1 MVDGTLLFDTG
12 VDKSGFERGISTLQ
26 VAAGTALGNVAS
38 AITGRISGIAAE
50 IPAQIITIG
59 SGFEASMSQV
69 AATMGITSAAAEFE
83 ILSDAAKEMGE
94 TTKFSASQAGE
105 ALNYLAL
112 AGYDA
117 EKAVSALPT
126 VLNVAAAGGMEL
138 AEASDMITDAM
149 SALGLETSQMADF
162 ADKLAVTSQKSNTS
176 VAQLGSAILT
186 VGGTAK
192 QLAGGVV
199 EMNTALGLLADNGI
213 KGAEGGTAL
222 RNIILSL
229 TAPTNTAAEA
239 IDALGLQVYDA
250 EGKMRS
256 LQDIMFD
263 FNDILNSMSTD
274 AERNQAL
281 NDVFN
286 KVDLKSVNALLGTS
300 AERWDELSGYI
311 DSCTGSAEQMAETMD
326 DNLKGDLTIMNS
338 ALEGLGIAAYEKFQT
353 PLREAVQSVTEDL
366 GTLTASLTEGGLSE
380 SFDKISDSLSKVL
393 SEMSEVLAND
403 VLPSV
408 ITGLEKII
416 DHSNEII
423 ALIAGIGVAVAAVK
437 ITNIVVDVVAKIQ
450 TANVQLSL
458 LSLQSGAAAVS
469 QAALAGS
476 LSATEVAVGVFTGKI
491 SLATAA
497 QSAFNAVVA
506 SGTLTIIASTAALT
520 ALAAVTIGAALA
532 FAKYVSE
539 METAAAVDPWYEQAQ
554 KNVEAIREERDAYR
568 ELLDTQNDNIAADNA
583 KANNIQ
589 RLWSELQNYVDENG
603 NVINS
608 NERAAEIIGTLNS
621 AYDMN
626 IEYIDGQIQ
635 GYGELAGSMDGYIE
649 KLRLEAKIRN
659 MQPAYD
665 EAIANQENYN
675 DKRLELER
683 ELNEKIAAFQ
693 AADSNDLKGV
703 FAVQIGGIRE
713 QLQALDETYE
723 MGKEIIS
730 EYEGLFASASSDTY
744 KSTQQMADE
753 EYAANYTKTM
763 QETAEKISEAQ
774 AEATKKLKEGWQQAE
789 HNYAIGVIASDEE
802 LIAEKQRIWN
812 EYGDESCEDHWQYY
826 ENLIDLQ
833 NDYADDIKKAN
844 EQIAEEQKAA
854 IKAEWDTIEHQ
865 NNIGLLSDEDA
876 YKAKLDFI
884 KKYCPEYSDEWYDY
898 YKNIYD
904 YQKSVS
910 DEQLDTLK
918 DNMQEQVDVVS
929 ESLKDIVSE
938 YKEAYQKI
946 QDNIDSYKKKLLSV
960 GDALSVIE
968 NKDGSK
974 TLKVNDLREQLAA
987 MREYHQYITQLKNAG
1002 ASAGL
1007 LSELNSMDF
1016 ADSSAFAKNL
1026 AGLSSSDFAQI
1037 NDYYKEKEQLAQE
1050 LANELYQPDIDKLN
1064 TDLVTNLKTTL
1075 GTELPEAMR
1084 TAGMAAI
1091 DEFIAGLTGNN
1102 LAEQVEDFGTK
1113 FTKDL
1118 SESIKNGID
1127 NDDFA
1132 IDFDNL
1138 FTQDPYTAGQNFG
1151 SDFADGFN
1159 AALEE
1164 MTAAVQAEQAQ
1175 LSAEYTVKNTSA
1187 AESADTTGTKGKT
1200 SSASERIV
1208 VENHIHAQ
1216 FDVDGRK
1223 MAETT
1228 MEYED
1233 IIKREK
1239 GK

>member
-26 VAAGTALGNVAS
+26 VAAGTALGNIAS
-38 AITGRISGIAAE
+38 AITGRISNIAAE
-50 IPAQIITIG
+50 LPAQIITIG

-83 ILSDAAKEMGE
+83 VLSDAAKEMGE

-263 FNDILNSMSTD
+263 LNDILNSMSTD

-300 AERWDELSGYI
+300 AERWNELSGYI
-311 DSCTGSAEQMAETMD
+311 DNCTGAAEQMATTMD

-338 ALEGLGIAAYEKFQT
+338 ALEGLGIAAYKKFQV
-353 PLREAVQSVTEDL
+353 PLREAVQSVTADL
-366 GTLTASLTEGGLSE
+366 GTLTASLTEGGLSQ
-380 SFDKISDSLSKVL
+380 SFDKVSESLSKVL
-393 SEMSEVLAND
+393 SKMSEVLAND
-403 VLPSV
+403 ILPTI
-408 ITGLEKII
+408 ITGLEKIL
-416 DHSNEII
+416 DHGNEII
-423 ALIAGIGVAVAAVK
+423 ALIAGIGVAVAAFK
-437 ITNIVVDVVAKIQ
+437 ISTVIMGAVAAIQ

-476 LSATEVAVGVFTGKI
+476 LSATEVAVGLFTGKI
-491 SLATAA
+491 TLATAA
-497 QSAFNAVVA
+497 QSALNAVAAINPYVLLA
-506 SGTLTIIASTAALT
+506 TAI
-520 ALAAVTIGAALA
+520 AAVTVGLVTYANTAD
-532 FAKYVSE
+532 
-539 METAAAVDPWYEQAQ
+539 TAANRLKDINKEIKSLNENTEESIKASEGEIAILQSKADRYEELRKKA
-554 KNVEAIREERDAYR
+554 NRTAGEEA
-568 ELLDTQNDNIAADNA
+568 ELLELA
-583 KANNIQ
+583 KDIQ
-589 RLWSELQNYVDENG
+589 TYMPEGTVL
-603 NVINS
+603 IN
-608 NERAAEIIGTLNS
+608 EQTGAYNS
-621 AYDMN
+621 
-626 IEYIDGQIQ
+626 
-635 GYGELAGSMDGYIE
+635 LAGSIDKVTESMRVNARIS
-649 KLRLEAKIRN
+649 
-659 MQPAYD
+659 AY
-665 EAIANQENYN
+665 
-675 DKRLELER
+675 K
-683 ELNEKIAAFQ
+683 
-693 AADSNDLKGV
+693 
-703 FAVQIGGIRE
+703 
-713 QLQALDETYE
+713 
-723 MGKEIIS
+723 
-730 EYEGLFASASSDTY
+730 
-744 KSTQQMADE
+744 E
-753 EYAANYTKTM
+753 EYAGLTKQLLEAEGEVKKLDENVKNHLGNSSAFTGVNTGINLFSVYM
-763 QETAEKISEAQ
+763 TEEYKNAAKTVSDIENQLDELDKKIQGEYESLAAIGENSATSPWAAYFQKQSEWLVTARQDAVKEIELSNE
-774 AEATKKLKEGWQQAE
+774 EITKKLSDGWKAAE
-789 HNYAIGVIASDEE
+789 HNYAMGVIGSEEE
-802 LIAEKQRIWN
+802 LYARKQQLLN
-812 EYGDESCEDHWQYY
+812 EYGNAELEEHWQYY
-826 ENLIDLQ
+826 EELIEYQ
-833 NDYADDIKKAN
+833 KNYAK
-844 EQIAEEQKAA
+844 QSAEEYKQQLSN
-854 IKAEWDTIEHQ
+854 EWDTIEHQ
-865 NNIGLLSDEDA
+865 NKIGLLSDEDT
-876 YKAKLDFI
+876 YKAKLAFI
-884 KKYCPEYSDEWYDY
+884 QKYCPEYSDEWYDY
-898 YKNIYD
+898 YKDIYD
-904 YQKSVS
+904 YQKSVG
-910 DEQLDTLK
+910 DEQLETLK
-918 DNMQEQVDVVS
+918 DSMQEQVDIVS

-938 YKEAYQKI
+938 YKEAYKKI

-960 GDALSVIE
+960 GDALSVVE

-987 MREYHQYITQLKNAG
+987 MREYHKYMTELKNAG

-1007 LSELNSMDF
+1007 LSELNAMDF

-1050 LANELYQPDIDKLN
+1050 LANELYQPDIDQLN
-1064 TDLVTNLKTTL
+1064 TDLVANIKSTL

-1084 TAGMAAI
+1084 EAGMAAL

-1118 SESIKNGID
+1118 SESIKNGITND
-1127 NDDFA
+1127 NFA

-1175 LSAEYTVKNTSA
+1175 VSAEYTMKNTSA
-1187 AESADTTGTKGKT
+1187 AAENADTTGTKSKT

-1208 VENHIHAQ
+1208 IENHVHAQ
-1216 FDVDGRK
+1216 LDVDGRK

-1228 MEYED
+1228 IEYED
-1233 IIKREK
+1233 IINREK

>member
-26 VAAGTALGNVAS
+26 VAAGTALGNIAS
-38 AITGRISGIAAE
+38 AITGRISNIAAE

-83 ILSDAAKEMGE
+83 VLSDAAKEMGE

-263 FNDILNSMSTD
+263 LNDILNSMSTD

-300 AERWDELSGYI
+300 AERWNELSGYI
-311 DSCTGSAEQMAETMD
+311 DNCTGAAEQMATTMD

-338 ALEGLGIAAYEKFQT
+338 ALEGLGIAAYEKFQV
-353 PLREAVQSVTEDL
+353 PLREAVQSVTADL
-366 GTLTASLTEGGLSE
+366 GTLTASLTEGGLSQ
-380 SFDKISDSLSKVL
+380 SFDKVSESLSKVL

-403 VLPSV
+403 ILPAV

-423 ALIAGIGVAVAAVK
+423 ALIAGIGVAVAAFK
-437 ITNIVVDVVAKIQ
+437 ISTVIMGAVAAIQ

-491 SLATAA
+491 TLATAA

-506 SGTLTIIASTAALT
+506 TGTLTILASTAALT

-554 KNVEAIREERDAYR
+554 KNVEAIREERDAYQ
-568 ELLDTQNDNIAADNA
+568 ELLDTQNENIAADNA
-583 KANNIQ
+583 KASNIE
-589 RLWSELQNYVDENG
+589 RLWGELQKYVDANG
-603 NVINS
+603 NVIS
-608 NERAAEIIGTLNS
+608 SHERAAEIIGTLNS
-621 AYDMN
+621 AYGLN

-635 GYGELAGSMDGYIE
+635 SYDKLAGSMDDYIE

-665 EAIANQENYN
+665 EAIAKQEEYN
-675 DKRLELER
+675 NKRLELEKK
-683 ELNEKIAAFQ
+683 LQLKIAAFQ
-693 AADSNDLKGV
+693 AADNNDVKGV

-713 QLQALDETYE
+713 ELQLLDETTAMYQQT
-723 MGKEIIS
+723 IS
-730 EYEGLFASASSDTY
+730 DFEGLFAENSNTSPWSDY
-744 KSTQQMADE
+744 FQKQSEWLVEAQQDA
-753 EYAANYTKTM
+753 
-763 QETAEKISEAQ
+763 SEATKLSQ
-774 AEATKKLKEGWQQAE
+774 EEAEKKLKEGWQQAE
-789 HNYAIGVIASDEE
+789 HNYAIGLIASDEE

-812 EYGDESCEDHWQYY
+812 EYGDESCTDHWKYY
-826 ENLIDLQ
+826 ENLIGLQ

-844 EQIAEEQKAA
+844 EKLVDEQKASV
-854 IKAEWDTIEHQ
+854 KAEWDTIEHQ
-865 NNIGLLSDEDA
+865 NKIGLLSDEDT
-876 YKAKLDFI
+876 YKAKLAFI
-884 KKYCPEYSDEWYDY
+884 QKYCPEYSDEWYDY
-898 YKNIYD
+898 YKDIYD
-904 YQKSVS
+904 YQKSVG
-910 DEQLDTLK
+910 DEQLETLK
-918 DNMQEQVDVVS
+918 GSMQEQVDVVS

-938 YKEAYQKI
+938 YKEAYKKI

-960 GDALSVIE
+960 GDALSVIK

-987 MREYHQYITQLKNAG
+987 MREYHKYMTELKNAG

-1050 LANELYQPDIDKLN
+1050 LANELYQPDIDKIN
-1064 TDLVTNLKTTL
+1064 TDLVANIKSTL
-1075 GTELPEAMR
+1075 GTELPEVMR
-1084 TAGMAAI
+1084 TAGMAAL

-1118 SESIKNGID
+1118 SESIKNGIN

-1164 MTAAVQAEQAQ
+1164 MTVAVQAEQAQ
-1175 LSAEYTVKNTSA
+1175 VSAEYTMKNTSA
-1187 AESADTTGTKGKT
+1187 AAENADAAGTKSKT
-1200 SSASERIV
+1200 SSASECIV
-1208 VENHIHAQ
+1208 IENHVHAQ
-1216 FDVDGRK
+1216 LDVDGRK

-1228 MEYED
+1228 IEYED
-1233 IIKREK
+1233 IINREK

>member
-1 MVDGTLLFDTG
+1 MVDGSLIFDTG
-12 VDKSGFERGISTLQ
+12 IDKTGFDKGINTLQ
-26 VAAGTALGNVAS
+26 IAAGS
-38 AITGRISGIAAE
+38 AIGNIAADMVSKLSSALSQV
-50 IPAQIITIG
+50 PAQMISIG

-94 TTKFSASQAGE
+94 TTKYSASQAGE

-263 FNDILNSMSTD
+263 LNDILNSMSTD

-300 AERWDELSGYI
+300 AERWNELTGYI
-311 DSCTGSAEQMAETMD
+311 SDCSGAAAEMAATMD
-326 DNLKGDLTIMNS
+326 DNLKGDITILQS
-338 ALEGLGIAAYEKFQT
+338 AIEGLGIAAYEKFQIPFRDAAQNIT
-353 PLREAVQSVTEDL
+353 DVVS
-366 GTLTASLTEGGLSE
+366 GLTANLKSGELSD
-380 SFDKISDSLSKVL
+380 SFDKISKSISDFTESAIQIAADDIIPLIINATAKVIDFADRFSPALLAAAAAFGTYKLSVQVATVAQNL
-393 SEMSEVLAND
+393 FNVTCSINPILAL
-403 VLPSV
+403 VSA
-408 ITGLEKII
+408 IGL
-416 DHSNEII
+416 
-423 ALIAGIGVAVAAVK
+423 LTVAVAGYNK
-437 ITNIVVDVVAKIQ
+437 ELAKYDEYYQ
-450 TANVQLSL
+450 EGYS
-458 LSLQSGAAAVS
+458 SY
-469 QAALAGS
+469 
-476 LSATEVAVGVFTGKI
+476 TEQI
-491 SLATAA
+491 SRIDNLTSSYEKVTTSSKEMVAA
-497 QSAFNAVVA
+497 QKEETNRLTSLKNALSEQVDAQGKVI
-506 SGTLTIIASTAALT
+506 GNEQLVRDII
-520 ALAAVTIGAALA
+520 
-532 FAKYVSE
+532 SE
-539 METAAAVDPWYEQAQ
+539 
-554 KNVEAIREERDAYR
+554 
-568 ELLDTQNDNIAADNA
+568 
-583 KANNIQ
+583 
-589 RLWSELQNYVDENG
+589 
-603 NVINS
+603 IN
-608 NERAAEIIGTLNS
+608 EI
-621 AYDMN
+621 YPVN
-626 IEYIDGQIQ
+626 IELINGQIQ
-635 GYGELAGSMDGYIE
+635 GYDRLSSSIDNYLDKKSQEVLLDSKKGKWKEAVVVYDETSKQHDELLNNA
-649 KLRLEAKIRN
+649 LEADAVYKEALRKYERFHNGVNDYTSADKKAADAAGLSITEYFKKQLEVTQGSWEAAWESYN
-659 MQPAYD
+659 KNKLLMD
-665 EAIANQENYN
+665 EASADIADYENALNDYN
-675 DKRLELER
+675 
-683 ELNEKIAAFQ
+683 
-693 AADSNDLKGV
+693 
-703 FAVQIGGIRE
+703 
-713 QLQALDETYE
+713 
-723 MGKEIIS
+723 
-730 EYEGLFASASSDTY
+730 
-744 KSTQQMADE
+744 KSTTSPWAAYFQKQSEWLVTARQDAIE
-753 EYAANYTKTM
+753 EIELSN
-763 QETAEKISEAQ
+763 EEI
-774 AEATKKLKEGWQQAE
+774 TKKLSDGWKAAE
-789 HNYAIGVIASDEE
+789 HNYAMGVIGSEEE
-802 LIAEKQRIWN
+802 LYTRKQQLLN
-812 EYGDESCEDHWQYY
+812 EYGNAELEEHWQYY
-826 ENLIDLQ
+826 EELIEYQ
-833 NDYADDIKKAN
+833 KNYAK
-844 EQIAEEQKAA
+844 QSAEEYKQQLSN
-854 IKAEWDTIEHQ
+854 EWDTINHQ
-865 NNIGLLSDEDA
+865 NKMGLLSDEEA
-876 YKAKLDFI
+876 YEKKLAFI
-884 KKYCPEYSDEWYDY
+884 RKYCPEYSDEWYDY
-898 YKNIYD
+898 YKDIYD
-904 YQKSVS
+904 YQKSAS
-910 DEQLDTLK
+910 DEQLEVFK
-918 DNMQEQVDVVS
+918 DSMQEQVDVVS

-938 YKEAYQKI
+938 YKEAYKKI

-960 GDALSVIE
+960 GDTLSVIE

-987 MREYHQYITQLKNAG
+987 MREYHKYMTELKNAG

-1050 LANELYQPDIDKLN
+1050 LANELYQPDIDQLN
-1064 TDLVTNLKTTL
+1064 TDLVANIKSTL

-1084 TAGMAAI
+1084 EAGMAAL

-1102 LAEQVEDFGTK
+1102 LAEQVDEFGTK

-1118 SESIKNGID
+1118 SESIKNGIT

-1175 LSAEYTVKNTSA
+1175 VSAEYTMKNTSA
-1187 AESADTTGTKGKT
+1187 AAENADAAGTKSKT

-1216 FDVDGRK
+1216 LDVDGRK

-1228 MEYED
+1228 MQYED
-1233 IIKREK
+1233 IIRREK